1 MNNLKSAIPF
11 LLSLVIAVSG
21 GVFIYTW
28 IQQQQKPV
36 QVVKKEADII
46 MIAAAAIDLQSGTK
60 LTKEMIKETAF
71 LRESMP
77 KGSFLNA
84 GKLVD
89 RVVVSS
95 LKQGEPIVEHRL
107 APENVQIGGVSAIL
121 SKGKR
126 AVAVKGDKVIGI
138 SGFIM
143 PGNRVDVLV
152 TLTEPKMKL
161 EKTKLVLENI
171 LVLATGEQLEKNSKG
186 NQSPVDVYTL
196 EVAPEEAEKLALA
209 AAKGKLQFALRN
221 SMDND
226 SILTKG
232 ATISQTLA
240 SLSPSGPIKKTEP
253 RNPKKKWVPRDT
265 SVKVEII
272 KGDKLS
278 IKKVDG

>member
-1 MNNLKSAIPF
+1 MNHLKSAIPF
-11 LLSLVIAVSG
+11 LVSLVIAVSG
-21 GVFIYTW
+21 GVFIYKW
-28 IQQQQKPV
+28 IQNQQKPV

-46 MIAAAAIDLQSGTK
+46 SIAAAAIDLQSGTK
-60 LTKEMIKETAF
+60 LTREMITETPF
-71 LRESMP
+71 LRDSMP

-84 GKLVD
+84 EKLID
-89 RVVVSS
+89 RVVISS
-95 LKQGEPIVEHRL
+95 LQQGEPIVEHRL
-107 APENVQIGGVSAIL
+107 APENVTMGGVSAIL

-152 TLTEPKMKL
+152 TLTEPKTKL
-161 EKTKLVLENI
+161 EKTKLVLENVP
-171 LVLATGEQLEKNSKG
+171 VLATGEQIENNSKG
-186 NQSPVDVYTL
+186 KQSPVDVYTL
-196 EVAPEEAEKLALA
+196 EVAPEDAEKLALA

-221 SMDND
+221 SMDSD

-232 ATISQTLA
+232 ATITQTLA
-240 SLSPSGPIKKTEP
+240 SLSPSGPVKKTEP
-253 RNPKKKWVPRDT
+253 GNKTKKWVPRDT

-272 KGDKLS
+272 KGDKFS